1 MTSWTVRPERPGDE
15 KAIQRLIEEAFAG
28 HPHSD
33 GSEPAIVERLR
44 TDGDLAL
51 SLVADD
57 KGAIVGQAAIS
68 PVAISD
74 GSPGWHG
81 LGPVSVLP
89 TRQGEGIGSH
99 LIREALERMRRQRAR
114 LLRALRLSLRSRAEV
129 SGTAARVFPAPDVGR
144 PRPLRRSALRG
155 RVPVAL
161 SKCRRGSRRARHR
174 RRRPGSPLAR
184 TAPRSASPRPAAGRR
199 RPSPRRNN

>member
-99 LIREALERMRRQRAR
+99 LIREALERMRRQRAQGCVVLGEPGYYAR
-114 LLRALRLSLRSRAEV
+114 FGFRCDPALRYPGPPPEYFLRL
-129 SGTAARVFPAPDVGR
+129 TW
-144 PRPLRRSALRG
+144 
-155 RVPVAL
+155 
-161 SKCRRGSRRARHR
+161 
-174 RRRPGSPLAR
+174 
-184 TAPRSASPRPAAGRR
+184 AGRD
-199 RPSPRRNN
+199 PSGEVRYAAAFR